1 MSANISLGV
10 GVHAQRLRLLNAL
23 RLGPVSC
30 IYARDELDVFQ
41 PNTRITDLRRMGFFI
56 KCVKQPCTDSRG
68 NARVVG
74 VWFLISEPVPQQQ
87 TLSL

>member
-1 MSANISLGV
+1 MSTNIPLGV
-10 GVHAQRLRLLNAL
+10 GDRAQLWRLENAL

-30 IYARDELDVFQ
+30 IYAREELDVFQ
-41 PNTRITDLRRMGFFI
+41 PNTRITDLRRMGFVI
-56 KCVKQPCTDSRG
+56 KCVRQLCTDSRG

>member
-1 MSANISLGV
+1 MSAITSLGV
-10 GVHAQRLRLLNAL
+10 GVHAQRLRLLIAL

-30 IYARDELDVFQ
+30 IYAREELDVFQ
-41 PNTRITDLRRMGFFI
+41 PNTRITDLRRMGFVI
-56 KCVKQPCTDSRG
+56 KCVKRLCTDSRG

-87 TLSL
+87 ILSL